1 MYGVRA
7 IRDGKAVLP
16 AIPAIGLI
24 SYATRRL
31 RAEAV
36 TDFES
41 FLNLKQAWDALV
53 ADAALDHPFVTH
65 EWIRTWWES
74 FGGIRAMH
82 IVVVKEGE
90 NVVGIAPMLED
101 TERFYGFKL
110 RKLTFIWNSH
120 VPRCDFIVAGRRLDV
135 YRTLWEYIASQAKRW
150 DLLLLPQLPENSP
163 TLTWF
168 KELAT
173 SSGFLACTWSAHASP
188 YVPISGTW
196 EEYFENLPKN
206 HRTSLYSRAARLA
219 SVGKV
224 ELEPLTAEEAS
235 NALNEGFQIEAEAG
249 RVATGNAVIHDAGVR
264 TFYSKLVQ
272 TSEIRNFVRLQ
283 FLRAGSKRIAFN
295 LSLQYASSMYLIK
308 GSHLPEY
315 ASYSPFNIL
324 ASKNLEHCFRQGLQR
339 YDFLGKE
346 EEWKSPWSPRVLSHH
361 WMFIYP
367 DNPRTALFNAMKFR
381 LAPMI
386 QELRQQESPFGKCA
400 MTGVSEKLCGALG

>member
-1 MYGVRA
+1 M
-7 IRDGKAVLP
+7 LP
-16 AIPAIGLI
+16 AIPAMGLI
-24 SYATRRL
+24 SYTTRRL
-31 RAEAV
+31 RVDVV
-36 TDFES
+36 TDFNS
-41 FLNLKQAWDALV
+41 FLNLKQVWDLLV
-53 ADAALDHPFVTH
+53 SEAALDHPFVTH
-65 EWIRTWWES
+65 EWIRAWWES
-74 FGGIRAMH
+74 FGGNRTMH
-82 IVVVKEGE
+82 IVVVREGE
-90 NVVGIAPMLED
+90 TVVGIAPMLED

-135 YRTLWEYIASQAKRW
+135 YRALWDYIASQGKRW

-173 SSGFLACTWSAHASP
+173 AGGYLACTWSADASP

-196 EEYFENLPKN
+196 EDYFESLPQN
-206 HRTSLYSRAARLA
+206 HRSNLHSRAARLA
-219 SVGKV
+219 SVGTV
-224 ELEPLTAEEAS
+224 ELEPMSGEAGDVRTA
-235 NALNEGFQIEAEAG
+235 LDEGFQIEAAAG
-249 RVATGNAVIHDAGVR
+249 RVATGSAVIADAGVR
-264 TFYSKLVQ
+264 MFYSKLVQ
-272 TSEIRNFVRLQ
+272 NSGIRNLVRLQ

-315 ASYSPFNIL
+315 SAYSPFNIL
-324 ASKNLEHCFRQGLQR
+324 ASKNLEHCFREGLQR

-346 EEWKSPWSPRVLSHH
+346 EEWKSRWSRRALSHH

-381 LAPMI
+381 LAPMM
-386 QELRQQESPFGKCA
+386 QKFGQVEDSLGKCA
-400 MTGVSEKLCGALG
+400 MAGFSENPCEAQG